1 MYYTAVKFQIEKG
14 QEQTTFIKKKTNQVL
29 NNEET

>member
-14 QEQTTFIKKKTNQVL
+14 QEQTTFIKKKNNQVL

>member
-14 QEQTTFIKKKTNQVL
+14 QEQTTFIK
-29 NNEET
+29 NNNREDFNF

>member
-14 QEQTTFIKKKTNQVL
+14 QEQTTFIKKKNQVL

>member
-14 QEQTTFIKKKTNQVL
+14 QEQTTFIKEKNNQVL